1 MTTGYWP
8 QYRNELGTLVG
19 LFFFLLFEHTDLFGS
34 FGKLLCQSA
43 NRPFCLAEIP
53 EFRII

>member
-1 MTTGYWP
+1 MTTGYWL

-34 FGKLLCQSA
+34 FGKLL
-43 NRPFCLAEIP
+43 
-53 EFRII
+53 